1 MRDLGDGVDSILRYG
16 RVPGH
21 RVGVTSAN
29 NDLRRVEGGHHQAR
43 EHVLHRELRIDDP
56 DPPHALGLEPGDERR
71 PALEGLAWADPHA
84 DVELRHLPV
93 TFFCLRLTAS
103 LRSGLAAA
111 VARSCWAC
119 SRSSPATPRRSSRFK
134 LAFVPCTAAR
144 GEVPSRS
151 ANA

>member
-1 MRDLGDGVDSILRYG
+1 MRDLGDGGDRIRGYR

-21 RVGVTSAN
+21 RVGDTSAKT
-29 NDLRRVEGGHHQAR
+29 DPRRVEGGHHQAH

-84 DVELRHLPV
+84 DVDLRHLPV
-93 TFFCLRLTAS
+93 TFFSLRLTAS

-111 VARSCWAC
+111 LPRRCCAC
-119 SRSSPATPRRSSRFK
+119 SRSCPATSPRSTTGQ
-134 LAFVPCTAAR
+134 LALTP
-144 GEVPSRS
+144 
-151 ANA
+151 